1 MIIIAIIQFA
11 FPKIAASFNNS
22 WVLQDSLLGKLT
34 LPESDDLPLYPMH
47 NNLQLTHIMYEMTE
61 SRFSFYAANP
71 LSLFLLFLEGFSSEP
86 LWALVF

>member
-1 MIIIAIIQFA
+1 MLLLRELLHLINPEYYRIPI
-11 FPKIAASFNNS
+11 
-22 WVLQDSLLGKLT
+22 LGKLT

-47 NNLQLTHIMYEMTE
+47 SNLQLTHIMYEMTE

-71 LSLFLLFLEGFSSEP
+71 LSLFLEGFSSES

>member
-1 MIIIAIIQFA
+1 
-11 FPKIAASFNNS
+11 
-22 WVLQDSLLGKLT
+22 
-34 LPESDDLPLYPMH
+34 MH

-71 LSLFLLFLEGFSSEP
+71 LSLFLEGFSSES